1 MMARAPKSV
10 FHFLTR
16 PLPMA
21 AAALTFSL
29 AATSA
34 QAQDGFE
41 IEMLEVEVTDV
52 DQKKYDD
59 ARTLLAE
66 ESYAEALAAYDEILA
81 DKKYKDMHAA
91 SQYDSAKALYRL
103 RAYHASLDR
112 FAEIL
117 EAGPSHAFYEK
128 TREWLFFIARRTA
141 DERAALSLIATY
153 TKQKDV
159 PEEYADEFNYQLARF
174 HFLNALSQGATGVA
188 EEEEEEEGLEFDAIE
203 VGEEGG
209 DAPDEEDDGGFDFSD
224 VELGGGDDD
233 GFDFSFDDVETD
245 KKKKK
250 KRKKR
255 RGRKKR
261 SSKKAKDSS
270 ADAKAKADVSDEKTK
285 KSAKKKRKKKRKAH
299 KNKNPKT
306 AEASLKL
313 ALEHIGRVSE
323 GYAQFAKATYL
334 RGLIHF
340 TLGNFEPSVEA
351 FRGVVRQTAE
361 GEAFENAKLR
371 EMAFFSLARIHYQ
384 FDQFRYAIFYYER
397 IDRDS
402 EAWLD
407 ALFETSWANFRLGEY
422 EKALGNLITIQS
434 PFFENEYYPE
444 THILKAI
451 TFFENCRYPEAK
463 TFLDEYDRQY
473 GAVMKE
479 LERIIGET
487 QKPEDLYAQLSTLE
501 EQLKSNAGDDAR
513 STEITAQLV
522 RLALSDKRISAYRAA
537 IVETEAETEILKDV
551 GPPWTGMPSATQAIE
566 KVAERKQVLIKDAG
580 GLLQSKLQSELQF
593 LKSLASKLIRIQFEI
608 AKQEKESLEAQM
620 RSERQTV
627 PISDYVFTTATDD
640 ERVYWPFE
648 GEYWRDELG
657 TYQYTLTRGC
667 RPPEDEG

>member
-1 MMARAPKSV
+1 
-10 FHFLTR
+10 
-16 PLPMA
+16 MA
-21 AAALTFSL
+21 AAALALFCVPAPSL
-29 AATSA
+29 
-34 QAQDGFE
+34 AQDGFE

-52 DQKKYDD
+52 DQKRYDD
-59 ARTLLAE
+59 AKTLLSE
-66 ESYAEALAAYDEILA
+66 ENYAEALAAYDEILA
-81 DKKYKDMHAA
+81 DKKYEDMHAA

-103 RAYHASLDR
+103 RAYHASLAR

-159 PEEYADEFNYQLARF
+159 PEEYADEFNYQLARY
-174 HFLNALSQGATGVA
+174 HFLNALSQGATGVT
-188 EEEEEEEGLEFDAIE
+188 EEEEDEDGLEFDAIE
-203 VGEEGG
+203 VGEDGDGG
-209 DAPDEEDDGGFDFSD
+209 DAPDANDDGGFDFSD

-233 GFDFSFDDVETD
+233 GFDFSFDDIETE

-261 SSKKAKDSS
+261 SNKKTKRGSS
-270 ADAKAKADVSDEKTK
+270 AEKSKDVAPDEKAAK
-285 KSAKKKRKKKRKAH
+285 KSNQKRRKKKRKAH

-313 ALEHIGRVSE
+313 ALEHIGRVGE

-361 GEAFENAKLR
+361 GEVFENAKLR

-501 EQLKSNAGDDAR
+501 EQLKNNTNADAR

-537 IVETEAETEILKDV
+537 IVETETETTILQDV
-551 GPPWTGMPSATQAIE
+551 GPPWTPMPSATQAIE
-566 KVAERKQVLIKDAG
+566 KVAERKQALIKDAG

>member
-41 IEMLEVEVTDV
+41 IEMLEVEVTDA

-59 ARTLLAE
+59 AKTLLAE

-128 TREWLFFIARRTA
+128 TREWLFFIARRAA
-141 DERAALSLIATY
+141 DERAALSIIATY

-250 KRKKR
+250 RKKR

-270 ADAKAKADVSDEKTK
+270 ADAKAKADVSDEKAK